1 MQVQELFGFA
11 AGAIGVYMAIPQARH
26 IRKLGHGEGV
36 SLTYWSVLLLVGAS
50 WLSYGILID
59 SPSLIVSNVLGFTT
73 SAMVVTA
80 LLQRGWVAWPVI
92 FGLGAIW
99 VLLFKLLPLSLITI
113 LLVAMTFNRVPQ
125 IIRSIQNLRSGV
137 ASAVSMKSQ
146 YFLFS
151 AMLLWEIYSFM
162 SGQVSLV
169 VTTTTGMT
177 LTSAVIVL
185 ELAGRRRASALAP
198 Q

>member
-1 MQVQELFGFA
+1 MQLQEFFGFA
-11 AGAIGVYMAIPQARH
+11 AGAIGVYMAVPQARH

-50 WLSYGILID
+50 WLSYGILIN

-80 LLQRGWVAWPVI
+80 LVRRGWIAWPVI
-92 FGLGAIW
+92 FALGAIW
-99 VLLFKLLPLSLITI
+99 VLLFKLLPLGLITV
-113 LLVAMTFNRVPQ
+113 LLVGMTFNRVPQ
-125 IIRSIQNLRSGV
+125 IVRSVQNLRNGV

-146 YFLFS
+146 YYLLS
-151 AMLLWEIYSFM
+151 AMLLWEVYSFM
-162 SGQVSLV
+162 SGHFSLV
-169 VTTTTGMT
+169 VTTTTGLT

-185 ELAGRRRASALAP
+185 ELVGRRKAAALARA
-198 Q
+198 